1 MIKAY
6 TIDKEGRIQIA
17 PETLTQE
24 QIKEIKEYN
33 CTIDE
38 LIQANPGKEILL
50 IERPTLQ
57 ADKCTAILLS

>member
-6 TIDKEGRIQIA
+6 TISKDGRIQIA
-17 PETLTQE
+17 EKPVTQE
-24 QIKEIKEYN
+24 QVKEIKEYD

-50 IERPTLQ
+50 IENPTQ
-57 ADKCTAILLS
+57 TADSCTALILG

>member
-50 IERPTLQ
+50 IENPTLQ

>member
-50 IERPTLQ
+50 IEMPTLQ

>member
-50 IERPTLQ
+50 VENPTLQ
-57 ADKCTAILLS
+57 TDKCTAILLS

>member
-6 TIDKEGRIQIA
+6 TIDKEGRIKIA

-50 IERPTLQ
+50 IENPTLQ
-57 ADKCTAILLS
+57 ANQCTAILLS

>member
-6 TIDKEGRIQIA
+6 QIGKDGRIQIA
-17 PETLTQE
+17 EKPVTQE
-24 QIKEIKEYN
+24 QVKEIKEYD

-50 IERPTLQ
+50 IENPTQ
-57 ADKCTAILLS
+57 GTDACTALILG